1 MLLLLAGTFIHSSP
15 PTQEGEVL
23 EEEDQRGRKNSAHLM
38 KAAHHALFC
47 EGAGTESG
55 KRN

>member
-15 PTQEGEVL
+15 PAQEGKMF
-23 EEEDQRGRKNSAHLM
+23 EEEDQRRRKNSTHLM
-38 KAAHHALFC
+38 KPSHHALFC
-47 EGAGTESG
+47 EGAGTESS

>member
-1 MLLLLAGTFIHSSP
+1 MLLLLAATFIHSSL
-15 PTQEGEVL
+15 PTQEGKVL
-23 EEEDQRGRKNSAHLM
+23 EEEDQRRRKKSAHLM
-38 KAAHHALFC
+38 KSSHHGLFC